1 VSDTHTHI
9 ERTYILRPEP
19 RVLHV
24 DGAISVSHKYMS
36 LSERK
41 KQRQALNARKD
52 HGKTAN
58 VQISRLLPMFIQ
70 EVKGIKA
77 CS

>member
-1 VSDTHTHI
+1 MSDTHTHI

-41 KQRQALNARKD
+41 NK
-52 HGKTAN
+52 GK
-58 VQISRLLPMFIQ
+58 R
-70 EVKGIKA
+70 
-77 CS
+77 